1 MTSKDNVQ
9 VNSELLPLFKTVRSS
24 SYTFLKEEDDD
35 DDDDDDQEL
44 F

>member
-9 VNSELLPLFKTVRSS
+9 VLPLFKTVRSS

-35 DDDDDDQEL
+35 DDDQEL